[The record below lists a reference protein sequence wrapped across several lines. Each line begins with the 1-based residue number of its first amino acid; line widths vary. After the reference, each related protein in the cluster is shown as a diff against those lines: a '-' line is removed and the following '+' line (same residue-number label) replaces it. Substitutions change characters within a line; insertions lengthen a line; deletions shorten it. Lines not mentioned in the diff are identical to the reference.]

1 MGSKYTK
8 RYTEE
13 FKRDAIALVDSSG
26 KTVTA
31 VARELG
37 ISSESL
43 RGWYRRAKADRGE
56 GESGELTSAERE
68 ELKRLSGRH
77 PSRSMAWCSARWL
90 RLIRIHHPAQASRRR
105 AGCLSVCGEP
115 GVAPALRQADGRSR
129 Q

>member
-1 MGSKYTK
+1 MK

-43 RGWYRRAKADRGE
+43 RGWYRKAKAGQGE
-56 GESGELTSAERE
+56 RHSSELTSTERE
-68 ELKRLSGRH
+68 ELRRLRKEN
-77 PSRSMAWCSARWL
+77 REQQQTIEILKKATAFFVKENDR
-90 RLIRIHHPAQASRRR
+90 
-105 AGCLSVCGEP
+105 
-115 GVAPALRQADGRSR
+115 
-129 Q
+129 

>member
-1 MGSKYTK
+1 VGSKYTK

-43 RGWYRRAKADRGE
+43 RGWYRQAKADQGE
-56 GESGELTSAERE
+56 GRPGELTTQERE
-68 ELKRLSGRH
+68 ELRRLR
-77 PSRSMAWCSARWL
+77 RQTAEQAKTIEVL
-90 RLIRIHHPAQASRRR
+90 RKAAVFFAKESDR
-105 AGCLSVCGEP
+105 
-115 GVAPALRQADGRSR
+115 
-129 Q
+129 

>member
-43 RGWYRRAKADRGE
+43 RGWYRQAKADQGE
-56 GESGELTSAERE
+56 GRPGELTTQERE
-68 ELKRLSGRH
+68 ELRRLR
-77 PSRSMAWCSARWL
+77 RQSAEQAKTIEVL
-90 RLIRIHHPAQASRRR
+90 RKAAVFFAKESDR
-105 AGCLSVCGEP
+105 
-115 GVAPALRQADGRSR
+115 
-129 Q
+129 